1 MKSKMNKEIL
11 NKIRDCKA
19 LQKMTIE
26 DLCKTDRFR
35 DNLAAY
41 MTAQREDRKAIR
53 ASYDAMRKLGG
64 VKGYKI
70 PAHPI
75 DDVISMSVEEFARE
89 YLNVISKCS
98 KRPAAE
104 RQYILQL
111 GQQAYNLTV
120 AQIVINEFPELE
132 SVLIPKNKQ
141 N

>member
-1 MKSKMNKEIL
+1 MKNEIQQ
-11 NKIRDCKA
+11 KIASCKA
-19 LQKMTIE
+19 LQNVTVE
-26 DLCKTDRFR
+26 QLCQSDRFR

-41 MTAQREDRKAIR
+41 MNAQREDRKAIR

-64 VKGYKI
+64 AKGFKI

-75 DDVISMSVEEFARE
+75 DDLMSLSVDDFARE

-104 RQYILQL
+104 RQYIRQL

-132 SVLIPKNKQ
+132 SVLIPKN
-141 N
+141 NAN

>member
-1 MKSKMNKEIL
+1 MNKEIL

-19 LQKMTIE
+19 LQNVTIE

-41 MTAQREDRKAIR
+41 MTAQREDRTAIR

-64 VKGYKI
+64 AKGFKI

-75 DDVISMSVEEFARE
+75 DDLMSLSVDDFAVE

>member
-19 LQKMTIE
+19 LQNVTIE

-75 DDVISMSVEEFARE
+75 DDLISMSVEEFARE

>member
-1 MKSKMNKEIL
+1 MNKEIL

-19 LQKMTIE
+19 LQNMTIE
-26 DLCKTDRFR
+26 DLCKTDRFL

-41 MTAQREDRKAIR
+41 MTAQREDRNAIR
-53 ASYDAMRKLGG
+53 SSYDAMRKLGG
-64 VKGYKI
+64 AKGYKI
-70 PAHPI
+70 PSHPI

-104 RQYILQL
+104 RQYIQQL

-132 SVLIPKNKQ
+132 SVLIPKTKTN
-141 N
+141 